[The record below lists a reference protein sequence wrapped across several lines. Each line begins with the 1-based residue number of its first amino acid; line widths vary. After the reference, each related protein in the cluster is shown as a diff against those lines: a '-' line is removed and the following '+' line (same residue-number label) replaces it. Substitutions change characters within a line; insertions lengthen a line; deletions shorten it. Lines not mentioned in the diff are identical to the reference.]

1 MKTLLIC
8 MALAVSGFCQA
19 EVPKLLTER
28 TFTSASLVEAANH
41 YVTIGEQA
49 TFNELEA
56 FIVENSA
63 PTNHPSN
70 RGYSVDERISWICRI
85 IYVPKEPFPLHVAKT
100 GAWISGN
107 IVQLRPPNFGTL
119 QLPAGSMPAENW
131 PLYPL
136 ALSGSTYSVLKE
148 RYNPMSA
155 SETINHYMEYCR
167 DNGVFRKTPVA
178 VPTREQALKD
188 AQQLRQ
194 SDAWKAIKWVNNDA
208 IGFPF
213 GEEWTWNFIQ
223 NQARTI
229 PEATAKEQ
237 PNAAVAQLSTR

>member
-1 MKTLLIC
+1 

-28 TFTSASLVEAANH
+28 TFTSASLAEAANH
-41 YVTIGEQA
+41 YVTLGEQA
-49 TFNELEA
+49 TFNELESLIA
-56 FIVENSA
+56 ENSTH
-63 PTNHPSN
+63 TNRPSS
-70 RGYSVDERISWICRI
+70 RGYSVDERIAWILRI
-85 IYVPKEPFPLHVAKT
+85 VYVPKDPIPMHVAKT
-100 GAWISGN
+100 GAWLPGV

-119 QLPAGSMPAENW
+119 QLPIGSMPAEKW

-167 DNGVFRKTPVA
+167 DNGAFRKTPVA
-178 VPTREQALKD
+178 MPTREQALKD
-188 AQQLRQ
+188 VGQIRQ

-223 NQARTI
+223 TQARTI
-229 PEATAKEQ
+229 PEAPAKEQ